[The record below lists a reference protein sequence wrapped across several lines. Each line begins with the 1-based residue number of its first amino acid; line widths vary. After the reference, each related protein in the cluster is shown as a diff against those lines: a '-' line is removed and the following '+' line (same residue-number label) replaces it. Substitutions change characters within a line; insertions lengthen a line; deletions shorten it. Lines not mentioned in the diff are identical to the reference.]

1 VDFRDQPCR
10 KEGSMIKKYGKSVR
24 FAALGLATATAL
36 SFAAPA
42 FAADAAAPEAAP
54 IAKPAKTIASP
65 ALIAGIQAMS
75 KRGTAVKPG
84 VQEWRDGTLAL
95 TLDGSF
101 LNVLVGQIQ
110 PDGTFSTFCAT
121 APDAAKALST
131 SVAAAPA
138 YEDK

>member
-1 VDFRDQPCR
+1 
-10 KEGSMIKKYGKSVR
+10 MIRRYGKSVR

-36 SFAAPA
+36 SLAAPA
-42 FAADAAAPEAAP
+42 FAAETAAPA
-54 IAKPAKTIASP
+54 AKPARTVASP
-65 ALIAGIQAMS
+65 AVIAGILAMS
-75 KRGTAVKPG
+75 KRGTALKPG
-84 VQEWRDGTLAL
+84 IQEWPDGTLAL

-110 PDGTFSTFCAT
+110 PDGTLSTFCTT

-131 SVAAAPA
+131 SAVAVPA

>member
-1 VDFRDQPCR
+1 
-10 KEGSMIKKYGKSVR
+10 MIKQYGKSVR

-42 FAADAAAPEAAP
+42 FAAETAAPEAAP
-54 IAKPAKTIASP
+54 AARPAKAIAPSP
-65 ALIAGIQAMS
+65 ALLAGIQAMI
-75 KRGTAVKPG
+75 KRGPAVKPG
-84 VQEWRDGTLAL
+84 VREWPDGTVAL

-101 LNVLVGQIQ
+101 LNVLVGKMQ
-110 PDGTFSTFCAT
+110 PDGTFSTFCVT

-131 SVAAAPA
+131 SAVAAPA